1 MLITDKKNR
10 NFAFVSLDDIITSM
24 EKCEKENIEVLKK
37 LFNQE
42 NFEEKIR
49 ISKRSEAYKILK
61 DTVIDGD
68 YFVTPSMLS
77 DAYTRASLEFNYEM
91 KDRLFKYLKKYVDNL
106 SENKE
111 NEKLIQKILCDE
123 KVMTYLQKYESFEE
137 YTKSIIGT
145 RIKKYEEKKEEPKS
159 KSFVRIAA

>member
-1 MLITDKKNR
+1 
-10 NFAFVSLDDIITSM
+10 M

-42 NFEEKIR
+42 NFDEKIR

-91 KDRLFKYLKKYVDNL
+91 KDRLFKYLKTSL
-106 SENKE
+106 
-111 NEKLIQKILCDE
+111 EK
-123 KVMTYLQKYESFEE
+123 
-137 YTKSIIGT
+137 
-145 RIKKYEEKKEEPKS
+145 
-159 KSFVRIAA
+159 